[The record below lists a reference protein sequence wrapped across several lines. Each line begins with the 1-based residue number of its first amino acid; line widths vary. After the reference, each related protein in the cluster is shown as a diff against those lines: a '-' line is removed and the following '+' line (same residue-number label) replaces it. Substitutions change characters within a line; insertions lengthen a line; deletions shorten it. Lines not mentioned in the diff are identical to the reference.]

1 MATARV
7 AMQDHRAYMDE
18 HLHQGGGF
26 MSRVVVTGLGLIT
39 SLGNDLASSWE
50 ALCQG
55 KSGVAEIEGYDL
67 EQYRVHFGGQVKTF
81 DPALYMDRK
90 EVRRT
95 DPYEQLAIAT
105 TKQALAQSGLQIT
118 GENAGDIGVYIGSG
132 IGGLVTLHEQF
143 RVLFERGPDRIS
155 PFFINMM
162 IVDGA
167 PGAVSIMTGAKG
179 PNWAA
184 VSACATSGNTV
195 GEAWETIR
203 RGDARA
209 MIAGGSEKA
218 ITPIA
223 MAAFD
228 NMHALSRRN
237 DDPQGASRPFDA
249 TRDGFVMGEGSAMLI
264 LEDLDFARARGATA
278 LAELIGYG
286 STGDAHHITEPA
298 PGGEGLVR
306 AMRRALQKAGLRP
319 DQVDYINAH
328 GTSTPFNDRTETQ
341 AIKTCF
347 GEHAYRLA
355 ISSTKSMTG
364 HTLGAAGAVE
374 AVISIMAIQS
384 GIIPPTINLR
394 TPDPECDLDYVPN
407 EARRAT
413 VNIAMSNSMG
423 FGGHNTCL
431 IFKRYEG

>member
-1 MATARV
+1 
-7 AMQDHRAYMDE
+7 
-18 HLHQGGGF
+18 
-26 MSRVVVTGLGLIT
+26 MSRVVVTGLGLV
-39 SLGNDLASSWE
+39 SSVGNDLAESWN

-55 KSGVAEIEGYDL
+55 KSGVGEITGYDSSRH
-67 EQYRVHFGGQVKTF
+67 RVHFGAEIKNF
-81 DPALYMDRK
+81 DPTPYMDRK
-90 EVRRT
+90 EVRRN

-105 TKQALAQSGLQIT
+105 SKQALAQSKLQVT
-118 GENAGDIGVYIGSG
+118 DENADDVGVYIGSG

-143 RVLFERGPDRIS
+143 TLLHERGPNRIS

-167 PGAVSIMTGAKG
+167 PGVVSIMTGARG

-203 RGDARA
+203 RGDAKA

-264 LEDLDFARARGATA
+264 LEDLEFAKAREANI
-278 LAELIGYG
+278 LAEMVGYG
-286 STGDAHHITEPA
+286 CTADAYHVTEPA
-298 PGGEGLVR
+298 PRGTGLTR
-306 AMRRALQKAGLRP
+306 AMRRALQKAGLQS

-328 GTSTPFNDRTETQ
+328 GTSTPYNDRVETQ
-341 AIKTCF
+341 AIKEVF
-347 GEHAYRLA
+347 GEHAKHML
-355 ISSTKSMTG
+355 ISGTKSMIG
-364 HTLGAAGAVE
+364 HTLGAAGGVGAV
-374 AVISIMAIQS
+374 VAIQS
-384 GIIPPTINLR
+384 ILTGVVPPTINLHH
-394 TPDPECDLDYVPN
+394 PDPECDLDYVPN
-407 EARRAT
+407 EARNAT
-413 VNIAMSNSMG
+413 VNVAMSNSMG
-423 FGGHNTCL
+423 FGGHNTSL

>member
-1 MATARV
+1 
-7 AMQDHRAYMDE
+7 
-18 HLHQGGGF
+18 

-39 SLGNDLASSWE
+39 SVGNDLASSWE

-55 KSGVAEIEGYDL
+55 KSGVGEIDSYDSS
-67 EQYRVHFGGQVKTF
+67 QHRVHFGGQVRNF
-81 DPALYMDRK
+81 DPSVYMDRK
-90 EVRRT
+90 EVRRN
-95 DPYEQLAIAT
+95 DPYEQFSIAT
-105 TKQALAQSGLQIT
+105 SRQALDQSGLKIT
-118 GENAGDIGVYIGSG
+118 DENADDIGVYIGSG

-143 RVLFERGPDRIS
+143 KVLHEKGPDRIS

-167 PGAVSIMTGAKG
+167 PGVVSILIGAKG

-184 VSACATSGNTV
+184 VSACATSGNTI

-203 RGDARA
+203 RGDAKA
-209 MIAGGSEKA
+209 MLAGGAEKA

-249 TRDGFVMGEGSAMLI
+249 TRDGFVMGEGAAMLL
-264 LEDLDFARARGATA
+264 LEDLEFARARGAKI
-278 LAELIGYG
+278 LGELVGYA
-286 STGDAHHITEPA
+286 STGDAYHVTEPA
-298 PGGEGLVR
+298 PGGSGLVR

-328 GTSTPFNDRTETQ
+328 GTSTPYNDSTETQ

-347 GEHAYRLA
+347 GEHASRLA

-374 AVISIMAIQS
+374 AAISVMTILT
-384 GIIPPTINLR
+384 GVIPPTINLHH
-394 TPDPECDLDYVPN
+394 PDPDCDLDYVPN
-407 EARRAT
+407 EARQAT
-413 VNIAMSNSMG
+413 VNVAMSNSMG

-431 IFKRYEG
+431 VFKRYEE

>member
-1 MATARV
+1 
-7 AMQDHRAYMDE
+7 
-18 HLHQGGGF
+18 
-26 MSRVVVTGLGLIT
+26 MSRVVVTGVGLIT
-39 SLGNDLASSWE
+39 SLGQDLATNWE
-50 ALCQG
+50 ALTQG
-55 KSGVAEIEGYDL
+55 KSGVGAITAYDTTDF
-67 EQYRVHFGGQVKTF
+67 RVHIAAEVQNF
-81 DPALYMDRK
+81 DPGLYMDRK
-90 EVRRT
+90 EARRN

-105 TKQALAQSGLQIT
+105 TRQALAQANLQIT
-118 GENAGDIGVYIGSG
+118 EENANDIGVYIGSG
-132 IGGLVTLHEQF
+132 IGGLITLHDQF
-143 RVLFERGPDRIS
+143 RVLHDRGPSRIS

-167 PGAVSIMTGAKG
+167 PGIVSILTGARG

-184 VSACATSGNTV
+184 VSACATSGNTI

-218 ITPIA
+218 VTPIA

-228 NMHALSRRN
+228 NMTALSRRN

-249 TRDGFVMGEGSAMLI
+249 TRDGFIMGEGSGMLI
-264 LEDLDFARARGATA
+264 LEDLEFAQERGAPI
-278 LAELIGYG
+278 LAELVGYG
-286 STGDAHHITEPA
+286 CTGDASHITSPA

-306 AMRRALQKAGLRP
+306 AMRRALQKANLRP
-319 DQVDYINAH
+319 EQIDYINAH
-328 GTSTPFNDRTETQ
+328 GTSTEFNDSTETQ

-347 GEHAYRLA
+347 GEHAYKVA

-374 AVISIMAIQS
+374 AVISIMAIRS
-384 GIIPPTINLR
+384 GIVPPTINLNH
-394 TPDPECDLDYVPN
+394 PDPLCDLDYVPN
-407 EARRAT
+407 QSRQST
-413 VNIAMSNSMG
+413 VNVAMSNSMG

-431 IFKRYEG
+431 IFKRYEE

>member
-1 MATARV
+1 
-7 AMQDHRAYMDE
+7 
-18 HLHQGGGF
+18 
-26 MSRVVVTGLGLIT
+26 MSRVVVTGLGLMT

-55 KSGVAEIEGYDL
+55 KSGVGEITGYDTSR
-67 EQYRVHFGGQVKTF
+67 YRVHFGGEIKNF
-81 DPALYMDRK
+81 DPTLYMDRK
-90 EVRRT
+90 EVRRN
-95 DPYEQLAIAT
+95 DPFEQFAIAT
-105 TKQALAQSGLQIT
+105 SKQALAHSGLQIT
-118 GENAGDIGVYIGSG
+118 EENADDVGVYIGSG
-132 IGGLVTLHEQF
+132 IGGLLTMHEQF
-143 RVLFERGPDRIS
+143 RTLLEKGPERIS

-167 PGAVSIMTGAKG
+167 PGIVSIMTGAKG
-179 PNWAA
+179 PNWGI
-184 VSACATSGNTV
+184 VSACATSGNTI

-209 MIAGGSEKA
+209 MIAGGAEKG
-218 ITPIA
+218 ICPIS

-228 NMHALSRRN
+228 NIHAISRRN

-249 TRDGFVMGEGSAMLI
+249 TRDGFVMGEGAAALI
-264 LEDLDFARARGATA
+264 LEDLEFAKARGATI
-278 LAELIGYG
+278 LAELIGYA
-286 STGDAHHITEPA
+286 STGDAYHVTEPA

-328 GTSTPFNDRTETQ
+328 GTSTPYNDRTETQ

-347 GEHAYRLA
+347 GEHAYHMA

-374 AVISIMAIQS
+374 AVICVMSILT
-384 GIIPPTINLR
+384 GIIPPTINLHH
-394 TPDPECDLDYVPN
+394 PDPECDLDYVPN
-407 EARRAT
+407 VARKAT
-413 VNIAMSNSMG
+413 VNVAMSNSMG
-423 FGGHNTCL
+423 FGGHNACL
-431 IFKRYEG
+431 ILKRYEE

>member
-1 MATARV
+1 MT
-7 AMQDHRAYMDE
+7 
-18 HLHQGGGF
+18 
-26 MSRVVVTGLGLIT
+26 RVVVTGMGMVT
-39 SLGNDLASSWE
+39 SLGNDLASTWE

-55 KSGVAEIEGYDL
+55 KSGVSTIEGYDNYPID
-67 EQYRVHFGGQVKTF
+67 QFRVQFGAQIKNF
-81 DPALYMDRK
+81 DPSLYMDRK
-90 EVRRT
+90 EVRRN

-105 TKQALAQSGLQIT
+105 AKQALAQSKLQIT
-118 GENAGDIGVYIGSG
+118 DENADDIGVYIGSG
-132 IGGLVTLHEQF
+132 IGGLVTLHDQF
-143 RVLFERGPDRIS
+143 RTLYDKGPDRIS

-167 PGAVSIMTGAKG
+167 PGRVSIMTGAKG

-184 VSACATSGNTV
+184 VSACATSGNTI

-203 RGDARA
+203 RGDAKA

-218 ITPIA
+218 IAPIG

-249 TRDGFVMGEGSAMLI
+249 TRDGFVMGEGAAMLI
-264 LEDLDFARARGATA
+264 LEDLEFAKARGANI
-278 LAELIGYG
+278 LAELVGYG
-286 STGDAHHITEPA
+286 STADAFHETQPA
-298 PGGEGLVR
+298 PGGSGLVR

-328 GTSTPFNDRTETQ
+328 GTSTPYNDKTETV

-347 GEHAYRLA
+347 GEHAYRVA

-364 HTLGAAGAVE
+364 HTMGAAGAIE
-374 AVISIMAIQS
+374 AVISIMAVQT
-384 GIIPPTINLR
+384 GIIPPTINLHE
-394 TPDPECDLDYVPN
+394 PDPECDLDYVPN
-407 EARRAT
+407 EARQAT
-413 VNIAMSNSMG
+413 VNVAMSNVMG
-423 FGGHNTCL
+423 FGGHNTSL
-431 IFKRYEG
+431 IFKRYED